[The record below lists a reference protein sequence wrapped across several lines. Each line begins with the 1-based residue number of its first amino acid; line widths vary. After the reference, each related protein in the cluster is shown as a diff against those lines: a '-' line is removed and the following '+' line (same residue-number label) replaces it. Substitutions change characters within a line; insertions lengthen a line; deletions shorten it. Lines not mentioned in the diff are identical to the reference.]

1 MFRWLRPDPDPNQIR
16 IRDFSRIGS
25 KVFQEP
31 DPGPTKT
38 PGIRSDHNIRIRFR
52 LHDYYRFNVSE
63 LVSEG
68 VLNVEGTRHQ
78 TNGDLSVWDAF
89 KIGEFTT
96 KG

>member
-1 MFRWLRPDPDPNQIR
+1 M
-16 IRDFSRIGS
+16 
-25 KVFQEP
+25 
-31 DPGPTKT
+31 
-38 PGIRSDHNIRIRFR
+38 FR

-63 LVSEG
+63 LVNEG

-96 KG
+96 KR